1 MILDPSHV
9 LLVVRQPP
17 GDLGAFGTFVP
28 SKIDRLG
35 SSNPKYLGKSLGF
48 AIFVVWKTF
57 AVEMWVYAVA
67 SDCRLV
73 FYSRLHRT
81 ISQVGYLTTIKRAWT
96 IQLLVCFGKV
106 GMIKGPQQEFLFT
119 DREGR
124 LLE

>member
-35 SSNPKYLGKSLGF
+35 SSNPKHLGKSLGF

-57 AVEMWVYAVA
+57 AVEN
-67 SDCRLV
+67 
-73 FYSRLHRT
+73 
-81 ISQVGYLTTIKRAWT
+81 VGICCSK
-96 IQLLVCFGKV
+96 
-106 GMIKGPQQEFLFT
+106 
-119 DREGR
+119 
-124 LLE
+124 